1 MISYSCCSEICAGI
15 VLNCLF
21 CRFYD
26 LFLMLPETCER
37 AAISICPAYMLFSPP
52 VESAHNNN
60 WNCSC
65 DFDCGLMDACHETGE
80 CLELA
85 MEISEVC
92 YRWVACKTEDVALLE
107 ENFTIPH
114 HFGIKSWY
122 FLSQNTQS
130 MPSQANVC
138 SFGPSIIKISHSRL
152 ENKCKHDKLLL
163 VISAQLVTI
172 LTLISNIG

>member
-1 MISYSCCSEICAGI
+1 LFKNSLSFAITEVSSTAAGSLSPIPELDPWEREAERSATEFTYSLCSVDRYSTASSSSSSLSDSQEGGEFCARI

-37 AAISICPAYMLFSPP
+37 AAYSICPAYMLFTPP
-52 VESAHNNN
+52 AESAHNNN

-92 YRWVACKTEDVALLE
+92 Y
-107 ENFTIPH
+107 H
-114 HFGIKSWY
+114 
-122 FLSQNTQS
+122 
-130 MPSQANVC
+130 
-138 SFGPSIIKISHSRL
+138 
-152 ENKCKHDKLLL
+152 
-163 VISAQLVTI
+163 
-172 LTLISNIG
+172 

>member
-1 MISYSCCSEICAGI
+1 MNKVQMLQHSLLTAHNVMISYFCCSELCAGI

-37 AAISICPAYMLFSPP
+37 AAISICPTYMLFSPP
-52 VESAHNNN
+52 AEPAHTN

-65 DFDCGLMDACHETGE
+65 DFDCGLRDICHETGE

-92 YRWVACKTEDVALLE
+92 YHQQVPAKLKTSKLLRWK
-107 ENFTIPH
+107 
-114 HFGIKSWY
+114 
-122 FLSQNTQS
+122 NTLQFRVTLQILYQITLQS
-130 MPSQANVC
+130 MPKQTNRCPFRAR
-138 SFGPSIIKISHSRL
+138 IIKL
-152 ENKCKHDKLLL
+152 K
-163 VISAQLVTI
+163 
-172 LTLISNIG
+172 

>member
-1 MISYSCCSEICAGI
+1 MIYIVFTKIISMMAGQNSEIELDLIKTEERSSFVKAGAEVSSKATGRLSPIPELDPWEREADTDSTEFTYSLCSVDRYSTAGSSSSSLSDSQERGELCAGI

-37 AAISICPAYMLFSPP
+37 AAISICPTYMLFSPP
-52 VESAHNNN
+52 AEPAHTN

-65 DFDCGLMDACHETGE
+65 DFDCGLRDICHETGE

-92 YRWVACKTEDVALLE
+92 YR
-107 ENFTIPH
+107 
-114 HFGIKSWY
+114 
-122 FLSQNTQS
+122 
-130 MPSQANVC
+130 
-138 SFGPSIIKISHSRL
+138 
-152 ENKCKHDKLLL
+152 
-163 VISAQLVTI
+163 
-172 LTLISNIG
+172 

>member
-1 MISYSCCSEICAGI
+1 MDGQKSEIELDLIQTGERSCLVKAVTEVSSTAPGRLSPIPELDPWEREADTGSTELTYSLCSVDRYSSASSSSSSLSESQEREELCAGI

-26 LFLMLPETCER
+26 MFLMLPETCER
-37 AAISICPAYMLFSPP
+37 AANSICPTYMHFSPP
-52 VESAHNNN
+52 VEPAHNTT

-92 YRWVACKTEDVALLE
+92 
-107 ENFTIPH
+107 FH
-114 HFGIKSWY
+114 
-122 FLSQNTQS
+122 
-130 MPSQANVC
+130 
-138 SFGPSIIKISHSRL
+138 
-152 ENKCKHDKLLL
+152 
-163 VISAQLVTI
+163 
-172 LTLISNIG
+172 